1 MQSIVQGAV
10 DRGVELGICSWASTS
25 LTPACLRTT
34 MFGVRGRLIA
44 IVIALAVL
52 AFAET
57 RYDDQGPTAQRQSN
71 AASGQLADPPV
82 PGPDLPAII
91 TAAVS
96 TSATFQTVVVIES
109 RRQLS
114 PALSVFTVSPHP
126 PLIAH
131 SAREPRFFP
140 LLI

>member
-1 MQSIVQGAV
+1 MKLAIDLRGAQ
-10 DRGVELGICSWASTS
+10 DRGVEMASTS

-57 RYDDQGPTAQRQSN
+57 HYDDQGPTAQRQSN
-71 AASGQLADPPV
+71 AASGQLADPSAPE
-82 PGPDLPAII
+82 PDLPAII

-114 PALSVFTVSPHP
+114 PALSVFTVSPQP
-126 PLIAH
+126 PVIAH
-131 SAREPRFFP
+131 SAGRPRIFP